1 MKDNVNVWVMGSW
14 RERRVLVFW
23 FICIL
28 ALWIAVPTPA
38 AAEGGGDN
46 LLVNGDF
53 ERQETVPAGWSAF
66 EGWSNPELSVSAAG
80 AYSGSSGLRI
90 STAHAN
96 RNPWVRQIVQIEEN
110 TEYKLAAWMRGTGV
124 QGSGAGFKL
133 EFYKGTAATS
143 ANNLNFD
150 QTFITAPTGL
160 TGDWQYREYVFTAPE
175 EATLVVVYARLYGT
189 GTLDMDE
196 ISFTLEKER
205 SRIEL
210 DTDSIFYYTGTTV
223 GTVNAEF
230 YHHQGDPARF
240 RVEATIAPEAGGQPL
255 AVSDSTYTD
264 QPLTMSFHPDLLVK
278 QEPYLVVVRLLD
290 DEQQEVARET
300 ERIFRFDRPSML
312 REDGTVLVDNE
323 PFFPVMAY
331 HVALREYPFVGQ
343 AGVNVV
349 QANGTNRS
357 EQLQAM
363 LDAAHNHGIK
373 VAVPLYYQMQVQEN
387 MELIEDFV
395 TEFRN
400 HPALFAW
407 MVMDEPALH
416 HKTKEELAEAYRLVR
431 TLDPV
436 HPVYMVEALPRS
448 YAFTEKLTDIFATDV
463 YPIPRNPISIV
474 GERVALAK
482 QLAGKHQPVMNIMQA
497 MYNPPNWPVLTTI
510 EQVRNMI
517 YQSLAS
523 GAQGMGYYSF
533 NENGFVLRN
542 SSLWPGLVGIR
553 QEIEQIGAIV
563 TSLEVEASGQAED
576 VQWRLW
582 KGEAESYAAVVHTGS
597 SGSKEVTIPLG
608 ESGYEATL
616 LYGDAY
622 KETVKT
628 GDSFTITLE
637 PMQALL
643 YRLTPFSAIAGQAQE
658 ELASLASWSN
668 DSGWQD
674 AVGDLDETLQELLD
688 ELAASPATFDTVMS
702 AALDALDGADVLL
715 DWLDVNA
722 PGAAESVKESLERLR
737 LELGTIAGAHAA
749 FTIELNG
756 GRIIGQSVVNEVYAS
771 VANAGTQTLQQVEVS
786 VALPASF
793 DIMPL
798 EQAMPPVG
806 ASQEASSVLPF
817 TLLHTLPLTDYRLDG
832 TVSFVYADRPG
843 TRVVMQR
850 GAVYPLVDLV
860 DGRLSPS
867 ALTVQAG
874 KSYSSELRLEN
885 RLEGSLHVTLEAM
898 LPSAWTSTLP
908 PQVELAG
915 HEVLNLPFE
924 VQVPSGV
931 TDQVYTAQIRLS
943 SGGTLI
949 RSLPLTLEVN
959 HNLLP
964 NPGFEA
970 ENLQGNG
977 PADWTLRQGI
987 WSEDSRSGEYAV
999 ALQPDPGNN
1008 WNVIVSALIPVE
1020 EGFRYEWSGWV
1031 KNESDQGDVA
1041 VGIRESYA
1049 NGATS
1054 IRYVWSSVP
1063 SSEDW
1068 AFYSNVIEP
1077 SPTAQHIQLY
1087 LMSDT
1092 GTNGTAW
1099 FDDLYIRAV
1108 PAD

>member
-1 MKDNVNVWVMGSW
+1 MMNNVRVMGIW
-14 RERRVLVFW
+14 RERPVFVLWLACF
-23 FICIL
+23 L
-28 ALWIAVPTPA
+28 ALWIAVPAPA
-38 AAEGGGDN
+38 AAEGGDDN
-46 LLVNGDF
+46 LLINGDF
-53 ERQETVPAGWSAF
+53 EQQGTIPVGWSAF
-66 EGWSNPELSVSAAG
+66 EGWTNPELSVSAAG
-80 AYSGSSGLRI
+80 AYSGTAGLRI
-90 STAHAN
+90 STALAN
-96 RNPWVRQIVQIEEN
+96 RNPWVRQTVQIEEK

-124 QGSGAGFKL
+124 QGTGAGFKL

-150 QTFITAPTGL
+150 QTFIAAPTEL
-160 TGDWQYREYVFTAPE
+160 TGDWEYHEYGFAAPE

-196 ISFTLEKER
+196 ISFTLERER

-210 DTDSIFYYTGTTV
+210 DTDSIFYYTGMPV

-230 YHHQGDPARF
+230 YLRQGDPARY
-240 RVEATIAPEAGGQPL
+240 RVEATIAPEAGGAPI
-255 AVSDSTYTD
+255 AVSDATYTD
-264 QPLTMSFHPDLLVK
+264 QPLTLSFNPDLLVK
-278 QEPYLVVVRLLD
+278 QQPYRVVVRLLD
-290 DEQQEVARET
+290 DGQQEVARET

-312 REDGTVLVDNE
+312 REDGTLLVDNE

-331 HVALREYPFVGQ
+331 HVALRDYPFVSQ

-349 QANGTNRS
+349 QANGTNRT
-357 EQLQAM
+357 EQLQTM
-363 LDAAHNHGIK
+363 LDTAHHHGIK
-373 VAVPLYYQMQVQEN
+373 VAVPLYYQMQVLEN
-387 MELIEDFV
+387 MELIETFV
-395 TEFRN
+395 TQFRH

-407 MVMDEPALH
+407 MVMDEPALN
-416 HKTKEELAEAYRLVR
+416 HKTKEELVEAYRLVR
-431 TLDPV
+431 SLDLV

-482 QLAGKHQPVMNIMQA
+482 QLAGEHQPVMNIMQA

-510 EQVRNMI
+510 EQVRNMM

-533 NENGFVLRN
+533 NENGFVLRD

-553 QEIEQIGAIV
+553 QEIEQIGEIV
-563 TSLEVEASGQAED
+563 TSLEVAGSGQAAD

-582 KGEAESYAAVVHTGS
+582 QGDGEWYAAVVHTGNS
-597 SGSKEVTIPLG
+597 SSTVTIPLA
-608 ESGYEATL
+608 ERGYEAVL
-616 LYGDAY
+616 LYGDTY

-628 GDSFTITLE
+628 GNSLTITLE
-637 PMQALL
+637 PLQALL
-643 YRLTPFSAIAGQAQE
+643 YRLTPFSTMAGQAQV
-658 ELASLASWSN
+658 ELASLSSWSN
-668 DSGWQD
+668 DLDWQD
-674 AVGDLDETLQELLD
+674 KVDSLDETLQQLLD
-688 ELAASPATFDTVMS
+688 ELAASPTTFDAVVS
-702 AALDALDGADVLL
+702 AALDGLDGVDVLL
-715 DWLDVNA
+715 DWLDVHA
-722 PGAAESVKESLERLR
+722 SGAAEFVKERLEQLR
-737 LELGTIAGAHAA
+737 LELGTIAGAPAA
-749 FTIELNG
+749 FKIELNDE
-756 GRIIGQSVVNEVYAS
+756 RMIGQSVVNEVYAS
-771 VANAGTQTLQQVEVS
+771 VANTGTQTLQQVEVS
-786 VALPASF
+786 VAFPESF
-793 DIMPL
+793 GLMPL
-798 EQAMPPVG
+798 EQAISAVG
-806 ASQEASSVLPF
+806 ANQEASSALPF
-817 TLLHTLPLTDYRLDG
+817 TLLHTPPLADYRLDG
-832 TVSFVYADRPG
+832 TISFVYADRPG
-843 TRVVMQR
+843 TRVVVQR
-850 GAVYPLVDLV
+850 SAVYPLVDMV

-867 ALTVQAG
+867 ALTMQAG
-874 KSYSSELRLEN
+874 KSYASTLRLEN
-885 RLEGSLHVTLEAM
+885 RMAGSLHVFLEAL

-908 PQVELAG
+908 PQVEMAG
-915 HEVLNLPFE
+915 HEVLHLPFE
-924 VQVPSGV
+924 VHVPSGV

-949 RSLPLTLEVN
+949 RSLPLALEVN

-970 ENLQGNG
+970 ANLQGNG
-977 PADWTLRQGI
+977 PAGWTLRQGI
-987 WSEDSRSGEYAV
+987 WTEDARSGQYAV

-1008 WNVIVSALIPVE
+1008 WNVTHSALIPVE
-1020 EGFRYEWSGWV
+1020 DGFRYAWSGWV

-1063 SSEDW
+1063 YSEDW
-1068 AFYSNVIEP
+1068 VFYSGVMEP

-1099 FDDLYIRAV
+1099 FDDWYIRAI
-1108 PAD
+1108 PAN